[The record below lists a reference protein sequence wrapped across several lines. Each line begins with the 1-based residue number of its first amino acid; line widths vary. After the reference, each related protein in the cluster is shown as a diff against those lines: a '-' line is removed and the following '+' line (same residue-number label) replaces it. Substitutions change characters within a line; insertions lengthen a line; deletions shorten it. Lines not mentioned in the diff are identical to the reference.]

1 MEVGTIFFKKDT
13 ASTKNPKHIKR
24 NIFIIYSPRHI
35 KVELASFR
43 RIDTEIL
50 AFLPDNSRG
59 FIISTF
65 SSDEL
70 KEVFDGEHRLWT
82 EILNRSFDGNIIIKK
97 TSLSVFL

>member
-24 NIFIIYSPRHI
+24 NVFIIYSPRHI
-35 KVELASFR
+35 KVELA

-70 KEVFDGEHRLWT
+70 KEVFDGEHRLWI
-82 EILNRSFDGNIIIKK
+82 EILNRSFEGNIIIKK